1 MKQLNNKPWF
11 LPLLVVFFILHGVT
25 ENFGFIEVS
34 ELLKIGLIIFSFV
47 LAGYFAVKLIAKE
60 KLYAALIIFFI
71 SAWLLFF
78 GAIHDSVKT
87 LPLLNWLHRYVIF
100 LPFMLATIL
109 AFIFLIRNKRKMQ
122 HRLCLYLNIL
132 LLIYCIFD
140 LSTYFLKW
148 LPLKKSTSP
157 PTINFQAGVAQAKPN
172 VYLLVFDEYPGYKS
186 LKDSFAFAN
195 DSLYHFLSSKDFKIL
210 PTFANYNL
218 TFYDMAS
225 MLNMRYVAAGYQPL
239 ANTMMDDQQR
249 LKEINDASVIRQ
261 FEAMGYSFTNYSIF
275 DILGKA
281 SPGGNAAVV
290 TQSALLTNKIFF
302 YRIFKDLGW
311 HFFSGRYNIPLVE
324 RWYKKDDRVN
334 KLIEKKLLEGL
345 NGNNTKPRFIYAH
358 FNMPHPPIFC
368 DSLGNYL
375 PNAQIADLK
384 SYTDKPLFL
393 SYLKFA
399 NKKIVALV
407 NAVTAK
413 DSNAIIIVMSD
424 HGYRAYNT
432 TNLAEPLY
440 FDNICAIRMPGKAH
454 LPMMNKWSN
463 VNLFPYLFN
472 CAFNQK
478 MRYLAD
484 SSVFLSDKI
493 SGN

>member
-11 LPLLVVFFILHGVT
+11 LPLLVVFFILHGAA

-34 ELLKIGLIIFSFV
+34 QLLKVGLIIFSFI
-47 LAGYFAVKLIAKE
+47 LAGYLAVKLITNE
-60 KLYAALIIFFI
+60 NLYSALIIFLI

-78 GAIHDSVKT
+78 GAIHDTVKA
-87 LPLLNWLHRYVIF
+87 LPWLNWLHRYIVF
-100 LPFMLATIL
+100 LPFMLSTIL
-109 AFIFLIRNKRKMQ
+109 VFIFLIRDKIKVQ
-122 HRLCLYLNIL
+122 QKLCLYLNVL
-132 LLIYCIFD
+132 LLIYGFFD
-140 LSTYFLKW
+140 LGTCVLKW
-148 LPLKKSTSP
+148 LPLKKSSP
-157 PTINFQAGVAQAKPN
+157 PPAINFNGGLVQAKPN

-218 TFYDMAS
+218 TFYAMAS

-239 ANTMMDDQQR
+239 ANTMKDDQQR

-275 DILGKA
+275 DILGKP

-311 HFFSGRYNIPLVE
+311 HFFSGRYNIPVVE
-324 RWYKKDDRVN
+324 QWYKKDDRVN

-345 NGNNTKPRFIYAH
+345 SGNNTKPRFIYAH

-375 PNAQIADLK
+375 PNTQIADLK
-384 SYTDKPLFL
+384 SYTNKPLFL

-399 NKKIVALV
+399 NKKIVALA

-440 FDNICAIRMPGKAH
+440 FNNICAVRMPGKAH
-454 LPMMNKWSN
+454 LPMKEKWSN

-478 MRYLAD
+478 MPYLTD